1 MKKILK
7 FAAGASVFAL
17 GCAAVELLTTKEQR
31 KQFAYDMADKNVNI
45 LTKGLAAAVPKASW
59 LDNDEDDDLFL
70 SGRNGFE
77 KKPAKGAKWFLGF
90 DRKSIVPDDY
100 RIKDYYIG
108 GYLSYPPNVMTDVLD
123 DQAVRAV
130 CIDDSSGRG
139 AAAFCV
145 IDCVGISNTDVCK
158 IRELLKDFAEENNI
172 VSINVSATHCHSA
185 IDTMGLWGDILN
197 KSLKNNIKAIMNDDK
212 EAMISGRDPEFMKN
226 LAQSCALVIK
236 NAFLSMTPGELYMS
250 VTDELPYARDKRE
263 PDVFDKD
270 IVKLR
275 FKPDDGSR
283 ETVAVCMGAHAVAL
297 GEKNTSL
304 SGDYPIYIEKQIN
317 KMGANCIFFQGAQL
331 AIAASRAGI
340 VPEDFKDC
348 EPFMEYGY
356 AIGRFLM
363 SGKLDEKRL
372 EPVFNI
378 RHNSIKVKCDN
389 NILVLAGKLGL
400 VNNKMIIDGKKR
412 DFSTEI
418 GFAQFGS
425 GLSVALVPGEIAPE
439 LILGGAND
447 RWRSYRKVDFV
458 YPPLKELVKGDSKLV
473 TFGLCNDSIG
483 YILPDND
490 FGSIF
495 APKHYEESVS
505 AGKNTGSAIIR
516 SFSKLLDEFFGA

>member
-1 MKKILK
+1 MKKIFK
-7 FAAGASVFAL
+7 FAAGASAFAL

-31 KQFAYDMADKNVNI
+31 KQLAYDVADKNVN
-45 LTKGLAAAVPKASW
+45 LLLKGLAAAVPKASW
-59 LDNDEDDDLFL
+59 IGNNEDNNYFL
-70 SGRNGFE
+70 SGRSGYE
-77 KKPAKGAKWFLGF
+77 TSPKAGSKWRLGF

-100 RIKDYYIG
+100 KIKDYYIG

-145 IDCVGISNTDVCK
+145 IDCVGISNTDVCR
-158 IRELLKDFAEENNI
+158 IRELLMDFARENNI

-197 KSLKNNIKAIMNDDK
+197 KSLKNNIKAIKNNNKD
-212 EAMISGRDPEFMKN
+212 AIVSGRDPEFMKN
-226 LAQSCALVIK
+226 LAESCAHVIK
-236 NAFLSMTPGELYMS
+236 NAFLSMTPGELYLS

-263 PDVFDKD
+263 PKVFDKD

-317 KMGANCIFFQGAQL
+317 EMGANCIFFQGAQL

-340 VPEDFKDC
+340 VPEGFDEC

-356 AIGRFLM
+356 AIGRHLM
-363 SGKLDEKRL
+363 SSKLDEEKL
-372 EPVFNI
+372 EPIFNI
-378 RHNSIKVKCDN
+378 MHKAINVKCDN
-389 NILVLAGKLGL
+389 NILVLAGKMGL
-400 VNNKMIIDGKKR
+400 VNNKIIIDGKR
-412 DFSTEI
+412 REFCTEI
-418 GFAQFGS
+418 GFAQLGK
-425 GLSVALVPGEIAPE
+425 GLSIALVPGEIAPE
-439 LILGGAND
+439 LILGGVNN
-447 RWRSYRKVDFV
+447 RWKSYRRVDFE
-458 YPPLKELVKGDSKLV
+458 YPPLKELVKGESKLV

-490 FGSIF
+490 FGSMF
-495 APKHYEESVS
+495 APEHYEESVS
-505 AGKNTGSAIIR
+505 AGKNTGSTIIK
-516 SFSKLLDEFFGA
+516 SFSELLNDFYNA